1 MGKHVHN
8 CITQFF
14 ESRRDTLAP
23 HASNAQGG
31 PLCKRGG
38 CVRTLRTPPA
48 YGLEKCTLPW
58 MNKFIQ
64 TKIKKRNSAYKRAK
78 QTRVF
83 DGYKKLRNEVV
94 NLLRISKRDYLRKS
108 CLGGS
113 KKFWKAVKHIKNSSN
128 HAIPALRVKSTVA
141 SSNVEKAT
149 LLNLTLATN
158 FNHSVHPLSPSNIHI
173 FQANPSSPTSDE
185 VLCVEDDIFCLLNT
199 IDVTKA
205 SRPDGISGYM
215 LKGTAEAI
223 TPTVTHLFN
232 LSLKSGKVPEAW
244 KTSSVVPIPKT
255 HRPSDNPID
264 YRPIS
269 LLSTVSKLL
278 EKHVYKLLWQHL
290 NANGLVS
297 DSQWGFCPS
306 RSTVTA
312 LLSTFHAIFQL
323 LEKGSDV
330 CLIFFDLRKAFDSVP
345 HAPLLQHL
353 KDIGLNS
360 HILQWISSYLCCRK
374 KYVVVEG
381 TSSST
386 TSVPSGVPQG
396 SVLGPLLFLTY
407 INCVADLGF
416 SDGTLISMYADDI
429 LLWKP
434 IKCSNDYVYLQTD
447 INNISTCI
455 KSLYLS
461 LNSSKCKY
469 IIASRKRQPTLPSSG
484 LHLNGEALEH
494 VRSYRYLG
502 ILVTETLTWSEH
514 IQQVCSKARKLIG
527 MMYRQFYFWT
537 NTSVLRSIYITC
549 IRPHLEYAAQLWDP
563 HVKRDIQMLESVQK
577 FACKVCLKCWDMDY
591 DNMLHCLDL
600 PLLRVRRQHLKLIT
614 MFNIVNGNI
623 VFPAGIFNLHQHL
636 SQRNN
641 SSVFHKLHSRTNYFY
656 FSYVPSVI
664 TVWNT
669 LPVDIRSSSSVSVFK
684 HNLLHWA
691 HVLY

>member
-1 MGKHVHN
+1 M
-8 CITQFF
+8 
-14 ESRRDTLAP
+14 
-23 HASNAQGG
+23 
-31 PLCKRGG
+31 
-38 CVRTLRTPPA
+38 
-48 YGLEKCTLPW
+48 
-58 MNKFIQ
+58 
-64 TKIKKRNSAYKRAK
+64 
-78 QTRVF
+78 
-83 DGYKKLRNEVV
+83 
-94 NLLRISKRDYLRKS
+94 
-108 CLGGS
+108 
-113 KKFWKAVKHIKNSSN
+113 
-128 HAIPALRVKSTVA
+128 
-141 SSNVEKAT
+141 
-149 LLNLTLATN
+149 
-158 FNHSVHPLSPSNIHI
+158 
-173 FQANPSSPTSDE
+173 
-185 VLCVEDDIFCLLNT
+185 
-199 IDVTKA
+199 
-205 SRPDGISGYM
+205 
-215 LKGTAEAI
+215 EAI

-232 LSLKSGKVPEAW
+232 LSLNSCTVPEAW

-297 DSQWGFCPS
+297 DSQWGFCPGK
-306 RSTVTA
+306 STVTA

-323 LEKGSDV
+323 LGKGSDV

-345 HAPLLQHL
+345 HAALLQHL
-353 KDIGLNS
+353 KDIGLNL
-360 HILQWISSYLCCRK
+360 HIPQWISSYLCCRK
-374 KYVVVEG
+374 QYGVVDG
-381 TSSST
+381 ASSST
-386 TSVPSGVPQG
+386 TSIPSGVLQG

-416 SDGTLISMYADDI
+416 FDGTLISMYADDI

-447 INNISTCI
+447 INNISNCI

-469 IIASRKRQPTLPSSG
+469 IIVSRKRQPTLPSSG
-484 LHLNGEALEH
+484 LCLNGEALEH

-514 IQQVCSKARKLIG
+514 IQQLCSKASRKANWNDVQAILLLGKYIC
-527 MMYRQFYFWT
+527 
-537 NTSVLRSIYITC
+537 SSIHIHNVY
-549 IRPHLEYAAQLWDP
+549 RPHLEYAAQLWDP
-563 HVKRDIQMLESVQK
+563 HIKRDIQMSESVQK

-600 PLLRVRRQHLKLIT
+600 PLLHVRRQHLKLIT
-614 MFNIVNGNI
+614 MFNIINGNI

-641 SSVFHKLHSRTNYFY
+641 SSVFHRPHSRTNYLY
-656 FSYVPSVI
+656 FSYVPNVI

-684 HNLLHWA
+684 HNLLHLV